1 MKKALFAA
9 LLTISFAASAACPVH
24 SPYGCKQGFNGKMVC
39 GCGIR

>member
-1 MKKALFAA
+1 MKKALFAV
-9 LLTISFAASAACPVH
+9 LLVASFAASASCPPY